1 MQSKIRNR
9 LGVAGDDC
17 DREWAIAKLIC
28 EELLSSQSPPT
39 GITGRCTSV
48 YDCAR
53 GLVSER
59 CGGNVVAH

>member
-1 MQSKIRNR
+1 MVKSF
-9 LGVAGDDC
+9 AGIDDC

-28 EELLSSQSPPT
+28 EELLVAYSLPN
-39 GITGRCTSV
+39 GVVGGCASV

-59 CGGNVVAH
+59 CGGNVVVH